1 MSDSTTMLDL
11 INEAQAGKATSA
23 NDLFDAASPAML
35 YGRRASATAGLTWG
49 YYGGRTAGVLVSNG
63 TVSLTASATNY
74 VVANLTTGAVSVATT
89 TTNWDNDTDYRRLY
103 KIVTGS
109 AAVVSYE
116 DHREASGNGGGSS
129 SFTGGALTSALDE
142 AKGTNIAS
150 AATTNIGAATGNLV
164 HITGTTTIT
173 ALGTVQAGT
182 RRVVVFDGVLTLTH
196 NATSLILPTGANITT
211 AAGDIATFVSEG
223 SGNWRCAVYQRASGA
238 ALSSSGGGL
247 TNWTDSISTSSPN
260 ASTPVASLTAS
271 NAATNVD
278 VALSPKGSGSILA
291 HVPDGTTAR
300 GNKRGSFSIDLQMSR
315 DTAAQVASG
324 IYAITAGGRAN
335 TASTYYCSVLGG
347 NGNSASSNGATI
359 GGGQANAASGS
370 FSTILGGAENTASG
384 LMAACGGGT
393 GNVIDGAYSSILGG
407 QYGST
412 RGIRGSQAHASG
424 RYAATGDAQR
434 RRFILRR
441 ATSDATVTVL
451 DADGSAPSTTTQVV
465 LPNASAF
472 HFSIRIV
479 ARSTADE
486 AAYLITGLIKRGA
499 SAGTTALVGTP
510 TVTVIGESAGASSWD
525 AAVSADTTIGAL
537 KVEVTGAASTGIK
550 WVADVETVEVVG

>member
-74 VVANLTTGAVSVATT
+74 VVANLTTGAVTVATT

-109 AAVVSYE
+109 AAVASYE

-142 AKGTNIAS
+142 AKGANIAS

-182 RRVVVFDGVLTLTH
+182 RRVVVFDGILTLTH

-211 AAGDIATFVSEG
+211 AAGDVATFVSEG
-223 SGNWRCAVYQRASGA
+223 SGNWRCAVYQRANGQ
-238 ALSSSGGGL
+238 ALASAGGGGL
-247 TNWTDSISTSSPN
+247 TNWTDGVN
-260 ASTPVASLTAS
+260 ASGVNASIPVTSLTAT

-278 VALSPKGSGSILA
+278 AAIVPKGAGAL
-291 HVPDGTTAR
+291 V
-300 GNKRGSFSIDLQMSR
+300 
-315 DTAAQVASG
+315 AQVADNT
-324 IYAITAGGRAN
+324 TAGGSKRGN
-335 TASTYYCSVLGG
+335 FSTDLQRSRTDKDSVALGAYCF
-347 NGNSASSNGATI
+347 I
-359 GGGQANAASGS
+359 GGGQNNAAYTSYGVICGGVS
-370 FSTILGGAENTASG
+370 NRIWYGVGNAVLGGEANIAENSG
-384 LMAACGGGT
+384 GYAAVGGGRNNT
-393 GNVIDGAYSSILGG
+393 ADGAYSSILGG
-407 QYGST
+407 YYGSV
-412 RGIRGSQAHASG
+412 RGIYGAQAHASG
-424 RYAATGDAQR
+424 RYAANGDAQR
-434 RRFILRR
+434 RRFVLRR
-441 ATSDATVTVL
+441 ASSSASATELT
-451 DADGSAPSTTTQVV
+451 ADGAAAGTTNQVV
-465 LPNASAF
+465 LPNTSTF
-472 HFSIRIV
+472 HFTVRIV
-479 ARSTADE
+479 ARSTADD

-510 TVTVIGESAGASSWD
+510 TVTVVAESGGASAWD
-525 AAVSADTTIGAL
+525 VAAVADTSNGCLRID
-537 KVEVTGAASTGIK
+537 VTGAASTSIK